1 MNSVASAAQLP
12 TQQKITQSINHAEK
26 FVEQYYRS
34 WSKSVGKFYQDT
46 TKVIWNGQGFSGAQ
60 FKQDILP
67 QLQTQLTNFDVRG
80 YDVHQ
85 LGDESMIINV
95 VGLVKL
101 NKPVQFTQNFV
112 VVRAGGLSYIQGD
125 CFRLV

>member
-1 MNSVASAAQLP
+1 MTELP
-12 TQQKITQSINHAEK
+12 TPQKTTQTVNQAEK
-26 FVEQYYRS
+26 FVEQYYRA
-34 WSKSVGKFYQDT
+34 WGKSVGKFYQDT

-67 QLQTQLTNFDVRG
+67 QLQTQLSNFDIRG

-85 LGDESMIINV
+85 LGDDSMIINV
-95 VGLVKL
+95 VGLVRM

-112 VVRAGGLSYIQGD
+112 IQRSGALSYIQGD